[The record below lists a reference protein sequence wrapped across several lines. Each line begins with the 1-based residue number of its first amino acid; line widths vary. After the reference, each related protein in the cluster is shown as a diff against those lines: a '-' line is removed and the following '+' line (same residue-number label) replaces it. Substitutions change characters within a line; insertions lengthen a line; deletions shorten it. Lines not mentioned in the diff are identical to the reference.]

1 MKIFKESI
9 LDIIRHRTTSV
20 LFSGVVAITVFI
32 LCIFASVIY
41 NMDSIEKKWSR
52 ELKIIAFPADAS
64 DPNLVLGEIKKIPSI
79 IDAVVIEPSKVAEL
93 IKKRFP
99 NQELN
104 MSEAVLPSMI
114 EIRTKVNAFEDVK
127 REISKIPEIEE
138 ITANTSW
145 FDSLRDLISAIMYVS
160 LILSGLVFFMGAL
173 LISYVTK
180 LGVLQRRPEIN
191 VMRFCGATEWY
202 IRKPYLLTGL
212 VLGFLGGVAGVF
224 IYFGLNYFLQNI
236 IGHFIDTWKTIN
248 PIQILIISTVAM
260 LLGAIGNFMAFSRGE
275 EDD

>member
-41 NMDSIEKKWSR
+41 NMNSIERKWSR

-64 DPNLVLGEIKKIPSI
+64 DPKLVLVEIKKISSV
-79 IDAVVIEPSKVAEL
+79 IDAVIIEPSQVAEL

-104 MSEAVLPSMI
+104 ISDSVLPSMI
-114 EIRTKVNAFEDVK
+114 EIRTKINGFEDVK

-212 VLGFLGGVAGVF
+212 ILGLLGGVAGVVV
-224 IYFGLNYFLQNI
+224 YFGLNYFLQNI
-236 IGHFIDTWKTIN
+236 MGHFIDTWKTIN
-248 PIQILIISTVAM
+248 LIQIFIISTVAM